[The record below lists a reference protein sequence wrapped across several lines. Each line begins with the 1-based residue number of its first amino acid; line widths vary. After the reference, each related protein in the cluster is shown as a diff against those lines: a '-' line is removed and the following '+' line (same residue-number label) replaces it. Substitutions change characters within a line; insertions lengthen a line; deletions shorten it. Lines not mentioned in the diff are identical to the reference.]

1 LRKRVP
7 TKGWKKQEI
16 EELRSLVDTMT
27 NEELCQHYNVSI
39 EVLAKTFRKY
49 KIKRAEET
57 VKARISQL
65 KSGDSNPNWKGGI
78 SKDHARYLAIQ
89 RERYPEHKKAR
100 DAVYAALKKG
110 ILIKPERCEGC
121 NIVKPLEGHHASYE
135 SDQWLDVE
143 WLCKKCHRKKHP
155 QH

>member
-7 TKGWKKQEI
+7 SKGWKKAEL
-16 EELRSLVDTMT
+16 EELKSLVNTMT
-27 NEELCQHYNVSI
+27 NEELCQHYSI
-39 EVLAKTFRKY
+39 TIEMLAKTFRKY
-49 KIKRAEET
+49 KIQRDEQVVREM
-57 VKARISQL
+57 ISQS
-65 KSGDSNPNWKGGI
+65 KTGEANPNWKGGI

-100 DAVYAALKKG
+100 DAVYDAVKKG
-110 ILIKPERCEGC
+110 ILVKPERCEGC
-121 NIVKPLEGHHASYE
+121 NKIKSVEGHHESYE
-135 SDQWLDVE
+135 PEHWLDIE

>member
-1 LRKRVP
+1 MIIRIDKDMLLV
-7 TKGWKKQEI
+7 ELY
-16 EELRSLVDTMT
+16 ELRSFITDT
-27 NEELCQHYNVSI
+27 NVQ
-39 EVLAKTFRKY
+39 T
-49 KIKRAEET
+49 EET

-110 ILIKPERCEGC
+110 ILIKPERWIAKRLEEKREVMFDNVPQARIYKIWNVFCLGLVLSPRT
-121 NIVKPLEGHHASYE
+121 IVEFQIQLKCRRL
-135 SDQWLDVE
+135 
-143 WLCKKCHRKKHP
+143 LCSFL
-155 QH
+155 